1 VATTSPINLFVYGTL
16 RREVDNEFAA
26 MLARSASFAGPG
38 RVRGTLYL
46 IAHYPGLIL
55 AGEGGDWVFGDVYNI
70 EAHGETLRVLD
81 EYEGSE
87 LFQRLV
93 TPVLMDSGEWVQAY
107 VYIYAGDTRGK
118 PAIEPGDFVEWLNAN
133 RRPR

>member
-1 VATTSPINLFVYGTL
+1 VATSLVNLFVYGTL

-38 RVRGTLYL
+38 RVRGALYL

-55 AGEGGDWVFGDVYNI
+55 AGEGGDLVFGDVFHLD
-70 EAHGETLRVLD
+70 APGETLRTLD
-81 EYEGSE
+81 EYEAGE
-87 LFQRLV
+87 PFQRV
-93 TPVLMDSGEWVQAY
+93 VAPVLMDSGEWLPAY
-107 VYIYAGDTRGK
+107 VYIYTGDTRGK
-118 PAIEPGDFVEWLNAN
+118 PVIESGDFVEWLNAN